1 MLRQKQMLRVSN
13 IVENKKPIQSE
24 LFDELSPKMKDAVNQ
39 VFDNVN
45 GVEVTEIV
53 DKLEGSV
60 ASVAKDMNIN
70 QDDLFNYF
78 EKETNKQLGVN

>member
-1 MLRQKQMLRVSN
+1 MLRVSN

>member
-1 MLRQKQMLRVSN
+1 M
-13 IVENKKPIQSE
+13 
-24 LFDELSPKMKDAVNQ
+24 FDELSPKMKDAVNQ

>member
-39 VFDNVN
+39 VFDN
-45 GVEVTEIV
+45 GKEV
-53 DKLEGSV
+53 
-60 ASVAKDMNIN
+60 A
-70 QDDLFNYF
+70 
-78 EKETNKQLGVN
+78 EKFG